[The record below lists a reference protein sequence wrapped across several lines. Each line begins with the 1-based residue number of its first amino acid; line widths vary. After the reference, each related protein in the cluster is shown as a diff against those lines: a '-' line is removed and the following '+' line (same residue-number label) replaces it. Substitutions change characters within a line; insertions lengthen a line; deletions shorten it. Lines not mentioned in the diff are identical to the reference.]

1 MEPSLSL
8 NNLVFSSYGLQHH
21 LALLTFLIILLYCT
35 HFDCYQYPEL
45 VHSVHGSFYSFSSI
59 MSCCRWIFSWKP
71 HLSKTRINNPV
82 PKAVAI
88 PISLSSIISDASNT
102 RSSKTEITS
111 ANNPRKTISISFIR
125 CGLKHYY
132 RSTYICKLTSGCR
145 LTYAVLISFSSYL
158 HPLLK

>member
-21 LALLTFLIILLYCT
+21 LALLTFLIVLLYCY
-35 HFDCYQYPEL
+35 HFVCYQYPEL
-45 VHSVHGSFYSFSSI
+45 VHAVHGSFYSFFVNNIILS
-59 MSCCRWIFSWKP
+59 MDLSWKP
-71 HLSKTRINNPV
+71 HLSKTRINNLV

-88 PISLSSIISDASNT
+88 FTSLSSIISDASNT

-132 RSTYICKLTSGCR
+132 RSTYICKPTSGCR
-145 LTYAVLISFSSYL
+145 LTYTVLFSFSSSYI
-158 HPLLK
+158 HY